1 MSTTKTLVLGVLGL
15 GLVPC
20 LAGAQSVVVRHQ
32 VQAVVLPL
40 AAVRDSGWA
49 NTNPASD
56 PCRWIWT
63 AELRANIPSELQVL
77 GPDVP
82 DSTASVRIGSG
93 PWVRLQP
100 RVWNAVS
107 IVAAGK
113 RVIAIEYSAADSVTA
128 LNPPDVR
135 IR

>member
-1 MSTTKTLVLGVLGL
+1 MSTARTLILGVLGL
-15 GLVPC
+15 GVVPC
-20 LAGAQSVVVRHQ
+20 LAGAQSIVVRHD
-32 VQAVVLPL
+32 VQAIVLPL

-49 NTNPASD
+49 KANPTSD
-56 PCRWIWT
+56 PYRWTWT

-77 GPDVP
+77 GPDFH

-93 PWVRLQP
+93 LWIRLQP

-107 IVAAGK
+107 ILGAGK
-113 RVIAIEYSAADSVTA
+113 RQIAIEYSAADSVTA
-128 LNPPDVR
+128 LSPPEVR